1 MIVLGMTIQAF
12 IHTAIS
18 VVAIVAGFPVL
29 AGLLKSQRCEGWTSL
44 FLIMTV
50 ATSLTGVVLP
60 AATFT
65 PAHGVAILAL
75 LVLLFT
81 VPAKYVF
88 DLQGTWRPIYVIGT
102 VISLYLNV
110 FVLIIQLFGKVPA
123 LKALAPTQS
132 EPPFAIVQ
140 GIALI
145 AFIVLGYMATRK
157 FHPRPVMMA

>member
-1 MIVLGMTIQAF
+1 MIIGMTIQAF

-18 VVAIVAGFPVL
+18 IVAIVAGFPVL
-29 AGLLKSQRCEGWTSL
+29 AGLLKSQRCEGWTAL
-44 FLIMTV
+44 FLIMSV
-50 ATSLTGVVLP
+50 ATNLTGVVLP
-60 AATFT
+60 AASFL
-65 PAHGVAILAL
+65 PSHGVAILAL
-75 LVLLFT
+75 LVLLLT
-81 VPAKYVF
+81 VPAKYAF
-88 DLQGTWRPIYVIGT
+88 DLQGSWRPIYVIGA

-145 AFIVLGYMATRK
+145 AFVILGFLATRK
-157 FHPRPVMMA
+157 FHPRPAMMA